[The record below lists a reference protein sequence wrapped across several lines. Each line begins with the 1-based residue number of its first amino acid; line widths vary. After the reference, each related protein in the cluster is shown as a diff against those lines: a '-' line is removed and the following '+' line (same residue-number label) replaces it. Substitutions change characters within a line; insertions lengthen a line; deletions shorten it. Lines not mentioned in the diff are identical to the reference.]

1 MQSSYKHP
9 NKCLYLKSGTCNG
22 FSHLTQDP
30 RNAKSLGALHYPPSW
45 HPCNA
50 RSLWPPGHLEI
61 FNLEATSGS
70 WKGLIELDKSFRSW
84 NKSLAKEDPYRPRK
98 IPHPRNTNMTVENPH
113 VQKERL
119 QILDFALSCSFR
131 QEPCIAKSLQAPK
144 RPNSCNRS
152 LHLKHNTLAMQKNQ
166 LLLEKDLRSWK
177 NNLPM
182 QNPYGHIPSKNIV
195 LETTPL
201 LCKILPATWPP
212 RILYSTSKGALAMQN
227 PYGQRQISVLET
239 TPPQCKI
246 PTDTGHQNIP

>member
-22 FSHLTQDP
+22 FSYLTQDP

-131 QEPCIAKSLQAPK
+131 QD
-144 RPNSCNRS
+144 
-152 LHLKHNTLAMQKNQ
+152 LA
-166 LLLEKDLRSWK
+166 L
-177 NNLPM
+177 
-182 QNPYGHIPSKNIV
+182 QNPYRHQNAPILAIDLCTWN
-195 LETTPL
+195 TTPL
-201 LCKILPATWPP
+201 
-212 RILYSTSKGALAMQN
+212 
-227 PYGQRQISVLET
+227 
-239 TPPQCKI
+239 QCKK
-246 PTDTGHQNIP
+246 TSYC